1 MKSREEY
8 QASIF
13 VKRDALLEKRKK
25 RITQAVTVFCAAILL
40 TASAAAIPSFI
51 KKPAPDTV
59 QAEHTT
65 TVSQAYGSV
74 ITQPNADYDNL
85 NESTEPV
92 KDLAEAVT
100 EEAEAAAEAVPEGT
114 TEMLTVVV
122 RYPVSKEHSN
132 YPFIEKETI
141 GAVDEAV
148 SESSSDDGISPEF
161 QNEMFFEAEHSPQE
175 IAEAAFGYL
184 SDEQK
189 AECTNADS
197 PEIINVT
204 SSSEKHY
211 IVSFKTDGETT
222 YQVQLGHPN
231 LELIEI
237 GINTVKETVGE
248 PATYKPGYKGGTQ

>member
-13 VKRDALLEKRKK
+13 AKRDALLAKRKK
-25 RITQAVTVFCAAILL
+25 RITQAVTVSCAVIML

-51 KKPAPDTV
+51 RKPTPDIVPT
-59 QAEHTT
+59 EHIT
-65 TVSQAYGSV
+65 TVSEVYGGI
-74 ITQPNADYDNL
+74 ITQPSTDYDNL
-85 NESTEPV
+85 NEDDETL
-92 KDLAEAVT
+92 KDFAEAVT
-100 EEAEAAAEAVPEGT
+100 ERAEAVAEAIPEGT
-114 TEMLTVVV
+114 TESLTIVV
-122 RYPVSKEHSN
+122 RYPVSKKHSN
-132 YPFIEKETI
+132 FPFIEEESI

-148 SESSSDDGISPEF
+148 SEPSMDDGISPEF
-161 QNEMFFEAEHSPQE
+161 QNEMYFEAERSPEE

-189 AECTNADS
+189 AECINADS

-204 SSSEKHY
+204 SSAGKHY
-211 IVSFKTDGETT
+211 TVSFKTNGKTV

-237 GINTVKETVGE
+237 GTSTEKEIASE
-248 PATYKPGYKGGTQ
+248 PATYKPGYKGGTK